1 LKTEN
6 EKLKEEIE
14 FLKNKVS
21 SYETVIESQKV
32 EIEMLQSFTDF
43 NKESRRQDSVYF
55 DKEQYLDIN
64 ISDKEKG

>member
-1 LKTEN
+1 
-6 EKLKEEIE
+6 
-14 FLKNKVS
+14 
-21 SYETVIESQKV
+21 
-32 EIEMLQSFTDF
+32 MLQSFTDF

>member
-1 LKTEN
+1 MKTEN